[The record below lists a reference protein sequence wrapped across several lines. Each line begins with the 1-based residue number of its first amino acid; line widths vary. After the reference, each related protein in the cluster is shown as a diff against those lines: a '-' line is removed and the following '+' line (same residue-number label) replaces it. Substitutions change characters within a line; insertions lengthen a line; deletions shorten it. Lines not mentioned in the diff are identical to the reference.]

1 VNDVSPSQPS
11 GGTPPVPNES
21 RPLTRATSSFV
32 LPLHADSPGTDALQ
46 NTPVARSKTAHL
58 SSVSDPQSQIKKLQ
72 DEVAECRQGLAQ
84 WIEAEATWIHQRRLF
99 KVMTE
104 NVTDLIVL
112 LDPQGNR
119 VWNNPAYSHVL
130 GYSSEEIA
138 GTNAYSEV
146 HPDDRARAMEAFD
159 HAATRKTT
167 CQAEYRMQQKAGGWL
182 HLQTEIVPILS
193 SAHEIESLVLM
204 GHDVTEKKKLE
215 EALTL
220 SSTQL
225 TGAGMVEKMAH
236 DFDLLLTNIF
246 GNLTIARNLNGPHN
260 AVAVRLTEMERSL
273 QRARDLIEQIFSL
286 SPRNEQPKVAMAI
299 EPLVHEAVN
308 SVLRGTMVRAEY
320 TFARNLPDLE
330 LDLEG
335 FSHAIRNLVTNSLQ
349 ATDKGVIRITAEYV
363 PKEQFALRSGI
374 PVKAGNYVCL
384 RIQDQGHGMT
394 EKTLLHAFEPY
405 FTTRPGSQGLG
416 LTTALTAIQRMGGTI
431 LIESTP
437 SVGTTTYVY
446 LPTLLPPTTKGRAGT
461 SALPKPGEKR
471 RILLMDDEQMIL
483 DIVSRMLTHLG
494 YEVSVS
500 TDGSQAIAAFAK
512 AKSGGHPF
520 DAVLMDLVI
529 PNGVGGQ
536 DAVHTIRKIDPTA
549 KVIASS
555 GHLEHPAMTDYK
567 KFGFSAVLEKPYK
580 LERLQQVIDAVIDSP
595 V

>member
-1 VNDVSPSQPS
+1 
-11 GGTPPVPNES
+11 
-21 RPLTRATSSFV
+21 LA
-32 LPLHADSPGTDALQ
+32 A
-46 NTPVARSKTAHL
+46 
-58 SSVSDPQSQIKKLQ
+58 VSDPQTQIKKLQ
-72 DEVAECRQGLAQ
+72 DEVAECRQSLGQ
-84 WIEAEATWIHQRRLF
+84 WIQAEATWIHQRRLF

-104 NVTDLIVL
+104 NVSDLIVL

-119 VWNNPAYSHVL
+119 VWNNPAYSHAL
-130 GYSSEEIA
+130 GYTSKEIA
-138 GTNAYSEV
+138 GTNAFAEV
-146 HPDDRARAMEAFD
+146 HADDRARAVEAFD
-159 HAATRKTT
+159 QATARKTNR
-167 CQAEYRMQQKAGGWL
+167 QAEYRVQQKGGVWL
-182 HLQTEIVPILS
+182 NLETEIVPILS
-193 SAHEIESLVLM
+193 PDGHIESLVLM
-204 GHDVTEKKKLE
+204 GRDATEQKKLE
-215 EALTL
+215 EALAL

-236 DFDLLLTNIF
+236 DFDQLLTNIV

-286 SPRNEQPKVAMAI
+286 SPRNDQPRVAMKL
-299 EPLVHEAVN
+299 EPIVQEAVN

-320 TFARNLPDLE
+320 LFARNLPDLD
-330 LDLEG
+330 LDLDG
-335 FSHAIRNLVTNSLQ
+335 TTHAIRNLITNSLQ
-349 ATDKGVIRITAEYV
+349 AMDKGVIRISAEYV
-363 PKEQFALRSGI
+363 PKEQFALRTGI
-374 PVKAGNYVCL
+374 PVKPGNYICL

-394 EKTLLHAFEPY
+394 DKTLAHAFEPY

-416 LTTALTAIQRMGGTI
+416 LPTAMSAVQRMGGTI

-446 LPTLLPPTTKGRAGT
+446 LPAAHPPASTSRPGT
-461 SALPKPGEKR
+461 SVLPKPGEKR

-494 YEVSVS
+494 YEVTTS

-512 AKSGGHPF
+512 AKSGGQPF

-536 DAVHTIRKIDPTA
+536 DAVHTIRKIDPSA
-549 KVIASS
+549 RVIASS

-595 V
+595 A